1 MDKLIVNKK
10 DEIIM
15 KLMHFFVTEENY
27 TPIIVSG
34 VKDEIWLENQD
45 AYYKIIRINAN
56 YIHNEEQYNFD
67 IFKAKKIIKQI
78 KKKTLSLKVHALNIL
93 LDLNEDIK
101 IKEDKILSSLS
112 IKNVKDIKSTKGL
125 GSIFPNIKNN
135 PLNNDK
141 GLDLLINVTKDINE
155 TTAKKN
161 QDYEDVFKQKK
172 ILVTYILMGINIAM
186 FILTY
191 LLFYLSNGNINLES
205 LFSVNAAAIKSG
217 EYYRLITGT
226 FLHAGPLFMPIHLLF
241 NMYALYIIGSQ
252 VENFVGKW
260 KYLIIYFASA
270 LMGSL
275 LSTVILHANSIGASG
290 AIFGLMGSLAYF
302 GYHYRIYFGN
312 ILKSQIIP
320 LIVINLLMGFMF
332 SGIDNVAHI
341 GGLVGG
347 ILSTMAVGL
356 KHKSQKSEQI
366 NGCIVYLLLVAFL
379 IFMLVKY

>member
-205 LFSVNAAAIKSG
+205 LFSVNTVAIKGG

-320 LIVINLLMGFMF
+320 LIIINLLMGFMF

-366 NGCIVYLLLVAFL
+366 NGCIVYVLLVAFL

>member
-67 IFKAKKIIKQI
+67 MFKAKKIIKQI

-191 LLFYLSNGNINLES
+191 LLFYLSKGNINLES
-205 LFSVNAAAIKSG
+205 LFSVNATAIKSG

-226 FLHAGPLFMPIHLLF
+226 FLHAGPLYMPIHLLF

-312 ILKSQIIP
+312 VLKSQIIP
-320 LIVINLLMGFMF
+320 LIIINLLMGFMF

>member
-141 GLDLLINVTKDINE
+141 GLDN
-155 TTAKKN
+155 
-161 QDYEDVFKQKK
+161 
-172 ILVTYILMGINIAM
+172 
-186 FILTY
+186 
-191 LLFYLSNGNINLES
+191 
-205 LFSVNAAAIKSG
+205 
-217 EYYRLITGT
+217 
-226 FLHAGPLFMPIHLLF
+226 F
-241 NMYALYIIGSQ
+241 NS
-252 VENFVGKW
+252 
-260 KYLIIYFASA
+260 
-270 LMGSL
+270 
-275 LSTVILHANSIGASG
+275 
-290 AIFGLMGSLAYF
+290 
-302 GYHYRIYFGN
+302 
-312 ILKSQIIP
+312 
-320 LIVINLLMGFMF
+320 
-332 SGIDNVAHI
+332 
-341 GGLVGG
+341 
-347 ILSTMAVGL
+347 
-356 KHKSQKSEQI
+356 
-366 NGCIVYLLLVAFL
+366 
-379 IFMLVKY
+379 